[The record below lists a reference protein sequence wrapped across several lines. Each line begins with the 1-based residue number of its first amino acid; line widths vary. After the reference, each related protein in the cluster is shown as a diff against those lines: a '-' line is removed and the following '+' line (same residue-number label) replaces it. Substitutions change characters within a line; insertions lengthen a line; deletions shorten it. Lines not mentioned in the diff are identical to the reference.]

1 MFAQKEPGV
10 YLALPKRKINS
21 QTFHTLEE
29 TDECLDDFLDGI
41 QKGRIKL
48 K

>member
-10 YLALPKRKINS
+10 YLALPKREINS

-29 TDECLDDFLDGI
+29 AEEYLDDFLDGI
-41 QKGRIKL
+41 QKGRIKP